1 MKSVNDNR
9 NRVESK
15 RDELKSLIARF
26 TNGKEIFDTIIPG
39 VSVFCISSPN
49 KPACLIYEPCLCM
62 AAQGAKLIT
71 LAGESYV
78 YDADN
83 YLIASVNLPTMAQV
97 IRASKEN
104 PYYGFKLKLDPRE
117 IAQVMIESGFNISQ
131 PNSLHRGI
139 ALGEVNF
146 PILDAVCRLVS
157 LLDYPQDI
165 QVLAPMIKKEIIYR
179 LLSGPQGSRLMH
191 LSMAGSPAS
200 RMAKAITWIMENFE
214 SKIKIENLAGI
225 ANMSTSAFHKHF
237 RKMTAM
243 SPLQYQKILRLQE
256 ARKMMLSD
264 SADVATAAY
273 RVGYESATQ
282 FNREYKR
289 LFGDSPWREVMKQLR
304 AV

>member
-1 MKSVNDNR
+1 
-9 NRVESK
+9 
-15 RDELKSLIARF
+15 
-26 TNGKEIFDTIIPG
+26 
-39 VSVFCISSPN
+39 
-49 KPACLIYEPCLCM
+49 
-62 AAQGAKLIT
+62 
-71 LAGESYV
+71 
-78 YDADN
+78 
-83 YLIASVNLPTMAQV
+83 
-97 IRASKEN
+97 
-104 PYYGFKLKLDPRE
+104 
-117 IAQVMIESGFNISQ
+117 MIESGFNISQ

-289 LFGDSPWREVMKQLR
+289 LFGDSPRREVMKQLR